1 MTQFESL
8 FGIKSSQVKK
18 NCILLPLFKKGI
30 LSKFKIKNWAKGRL
44 YAIGNNN
51 DFTLIHSGMGACM
64 AGDAVLYLEE
74 TACRNI
80 ILFGSCG
87 LVHKKSGLSIGS
99 LVSPFKCYSGE
110 SFSELL
116 LERNKELK
124 VFYPSKNLLEN
135 FLKFDK
141 SAGIKEVTCLTI
153 SSLKIEEEG
162 ADLFIE
168 RGIDVLDMEC
178 SAFFSAAGYT
188 GINAIALFYIT
199 DIIKERPFYM
209 NLDSALKST
218 LSYSAKKGAG
228 LLCEFIKKNL
238 NG

>member
-1 MTQFESL
+1 MTQFEAL

-18 NCILLPLFKKGI
+18 DCILLPLFEKGI
-30 LSKFKIKNWAKGRL
+30 LSEFKIKNLSRGRL
-44 YAIGNNN
+44 YAVGNNN
-51 DFTLIHSGMGACM
+51 DFTLIHSGMGVCM
-64 AGDAVLYLEE
+64 AGDAVLHLKE
-74 TACRNI
+74 TPCQNI

-87 LVHKKSGLSIGS
+87 LVHKKDGLSIGS
-99 LVSPFKCYSGE
+99 LVSPLKCYSEE
-110 SFSELL
+110 SFTDLL
-116 LERNKELK
+116 LERKQELK
-124 VFYPSKNLLEN
+124 VFYPQKKLFEN
-135 FLKFDK
+135 FLKFGK
-141 SAGIKEVTCLTI
+141 SSGIKGVICSTI
-153 SSLKIEEEG
+153 SSLKLQEEM

-188 GINAIALFYIT
+188 GLNAIALFYVS

-218 LSYSAKKGAG
+218 LSYSKINAAG